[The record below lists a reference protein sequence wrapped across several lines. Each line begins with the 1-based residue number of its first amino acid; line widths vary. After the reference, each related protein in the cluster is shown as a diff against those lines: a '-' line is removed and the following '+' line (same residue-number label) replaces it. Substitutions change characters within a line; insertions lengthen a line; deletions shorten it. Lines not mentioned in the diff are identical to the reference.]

1 MKLVLTYNFPINL
14 IKKMKIKGFFK
25 AFLCPVF
32 LCALIN
38 PSLAIEGSP
47 TASDLE
53 RQAKQLIHSINLSKK
68 SKIGIQVVDLDD
80 GKTVFSINEAE
91 SMSPASTMKLV
102 TTRAA
107 LDLLGPN
114 HRWITEIYYDGEI
127 RHGKL
132 FGNLYLLTA
141 GDPTMSIEKLWR
153 LLSHIKASGITTI
166 DGDVIIDRSV
176 YRIPSHDPAA
186 FDQRPTKTYNV
197 GPDAFLVGENKIQ
210 ITVDTN
216 SGSSPAPLFM
226 FPNLGELKLKSE
238 VELREG
244 KCSRSKIEASLLG
257 DTISVK
263 GALPR
268 DCGLQ
273 FYEVNLLSPKDFSEL
288 VLRELWKSGGST
300 LSGKISE
307 GLIPRE
313 SKFLTSFASEP
324 LALAIRKINKE
335 SSNSLARLLYLALAS
350 TKIYENSEQDSE
362 STIRAWA
369 NKKNMHTDGL
379 VFDNGSGL
387 SRSER
392 LSPLFLSEVLA
403 DAWRNPFSAEFI
415 SSLSIPG
422 IDGTLRNRLTQ
433 SAITERAHLKTGLLN
448 EVRSIAG
455 YLNHPSGH
463 TFSVVVMINGPHQN
477 NRMETIDAIIDWIFS
492 IKNNSLN

>member
-1 MKLVLTYNFPINL
+1 VLTYIFLIYL

-25 AFLCPVF
+25 LFLCPVF
-32 LCALIN
+32 LYALIKS
-38 PSLAIEGSP
+38 SLAIEEAPAPSE
-47 TASDLE
+47 LE
-53 RQAKQLIHSINLSKK
+53 KQAKQLISAINLSKK
-68 SKIGIQVVDLDD
+68 AKIGIQVVNLDD

-91 SMSPASTMKLV
+91 RMSPASTMKLV

-114 HRWITEIYYDGEI
+114 HRWITEIYHDGEI
-127 RHGKL
+127 RQGKL

-153 LLSHIKASGITTI
+153 LLSHIKASGITRI

-186 FDQRPTKTYNV
+186 FDQRPTKPYNV
-197 GPDAFLVGENKIQ
+197 GPDAFLVGENKIE

-216 SGSSPAPLFM
+216 SDSSPAPLFT
-226 FPNLGELKLKSE
+226 FPNLGKLKLESK
-238 VELREG
+238 VDLREG
-244 KCSRSKIEASLLG
+244 KCSPAKIEAILSG
-257 DTISVK
+257 DVISVE
-263 GALPR
+263 GLLPR
-268 DCGLQ
+268 HCGLQ
-273 FYEVNLLSPKDFSEL
+273 SYELNLLSPKDFSEL
-288 VLRELWKSGGST
+288 VLRELWESDGST
-300 LSGKISE
+300 LSGTISE

-324 LALAIRKINKE
+324 LAQAIRKINKE
-335 SSNSLARLLYLALAS
+335 SSNSLARLLYLALAP

-369 NKKNMHTDGL
+369 NKKYMHTEGL
-379 VFDNGSGL
+379 KFDNGSGL
-387 SRSER
+387 SRSDR

-403 DAWRNPFSAEFI
+403 DAWRDPFSSEFI

-422 IDGTLRNRLTQ
+422 VDGTLRNRLTQ
-433 SAITERAHLKTGLLN
+433 SAASERGHLKTGLLN

-463 TFSVVVMINGPHQN
+463 TFSVVVIINGPHQN
-477 NRMETIDAIIDWIFS
+477 NRMETIDAIINWIFS
-492 IKNNSLN
+492 IKK

>member
-1 MKLVLTYNFPINL
+1 
-14 IKKMKIKGFFK
+14 MKIKGFFK
-25 AFLCPVF
+25 VFLCPVF

-38 PSLAIEGSP
+38 PALATEEALTPSE
-47 TASDLE
+47 LE
-53 RQAKQLIHSINLSKK
+53 KQAKQLISSINLSKN

-80 GKTVFSINEAE
+80 GKTVFSINEAKP
-91 SMSPASTMKLV
+91 MSPASTMKLV

-127 RHGKL
+127 RQGKL
-132 FGNLYLLTA
+132 FGNLYLLA
-141 GDPTMSIEKLWR
+141 SGDPTMSIEKLWR

-197 GPDAFLVGENKIQ
+197 GPDAFLLGENKIQ

-216 SGSSPAPLFM
+216 SDSSPAPLFI
-226 FPNLGELKLKSE
+226 FPNLGKLKLESK

-244 KCSRSKIEASLLG
+244 KCGQPKIEAGLSG
-257 DTISVK
+257 DVISVK
-263 GALPR
+263 GVLPR
-268 DCGLQ
+268 DCGLLS
-273 FYEVNLLSPKDFSEL
+273 YEVSLFSTKDFSEL
-288 VLRELWKSGGST
+288 VFRELWESGGST
-300 LSGKISE
+300 LSGTISE
-307 GLIPRE
+307 ALIPRE
-313 SKFLTSFASEP
+313 SKFLTSFSSEP
-324 LALAIRKINKE
+324 LAEAIRKINKE
-335 SSNSLARLLYLALAS
+335 SSNSLARLLYLALAPE
-350 TKIYENSEQDSE
+350 KIYENSEQDSE
-362 STIRAWA
+362 SAIRAWA
-369 NKKNMHTDGL
+369 NKKNMYTDGL

-392 LSPLFLSEVLA
+392 LSPLFLSKVLA
-403 DAWRNPFSAEFI
+403 DAWRDPFSSEFI

-422 IDGTLRNRLTQ
+422 VDGTLRNRLTQ
-433 SAITERAHLKTGLLN
+433 SAVMERAHLKTGLLN

-463 TFSVVVMINGPHQN
+463 TFSVVVIINGPHRN
-477 NRMETIDAIIDWIFS
+477 NRMETIDAIINWIFS
-492 IKNNSLN
+492 IEYNPLN

>member
-1 MKLVLTYNFPINL
+1 
-14 IKKMKIKGFFK
+14 MKIKGFFK
-25 AFLCPVF
+25 LFLCPVF

-38 PSLAIEGSP
+38 PSLAIERSP
-47 TASDLE
+47 TPSELE
-53 RQAKQLIHSINLSKK
+53 KQAKQLISSINLSKN

-91 SMSPASTMKLV
+91 PMSPASTMKLV

-127 RHGKL
+127 RQGKL
-132 FGNLYLLTA
+132 FGNLYLLA
-141 GDPTMSIEKLWR
+141 SGDPTMSIEKLWR
-153 LLSHIKASGITTI
+153 LLSHIKVSGITTI

-197 GPDAFLVGENKIQ
+197 GPDAFLIGENKIE

-216 SGSSPAPLFM
+216 SESFFAPVYL
-226 FPNLGELKLKSE
+226 FPNLGELKLESK

-244 KCSRSKIEASLLG
+244 KCSPAKIEAILSG
-257 DTISVK
+257 DVISVE
-263 GALPR
+263 GLLPR
-268 DCGLQ
+268 HCGLQ
-273 FYEVNLLSPKDFSEL
+273 SYELNLLSPKDFSKL
-288 VLRELWKSGGST
+288 VIRELWESGGST
-300 LSGKISE
+300 LSGTISE
-307 GLIPRE
+307 GAIPRE
-313 SKFLTSFASEP
+313 SKFLTNVASEP
-324 LALAIRKINKE
+324 LAQAIRKINKE
-335 SSNSLARLLYLALAS
+335 SSNSLARLLYLALAPE
-350 TKIYENSEQDSE
+350 KIYENSEQDSE
-362 STIRAWA
+362 SAIRAWA
-369 NKKNMHTDGL
+369 NKKNMYTDGL

-392 LSPLFLSEVLA
+392 LSPVFLSEVLS
-403 DAWRNPFSAEFI
+403 DAWRDPFSSEFI

-422 IDGTLRNRLTQ
+422 VDGTLRNRLTQ
-433 SAITERAHLKTGLLN
+433 STASKRGHLKTGLLN

-477 NRMETIDAIIDWIFS
+477 NRIETIDAIIDWIFS
-492 IKNNSLN
+492 IKYNSLN

>member
-1 MKLVLTYNFPINL
+1 MEIKL
-14 IKKMKIKGFFK
+14 FFK
-25 AFLCPVF
+25 VFLYLIFLCT
-32 LCALIN
+32 LTSR
-38 PSLAIEGSP
+38 SLAIEGTP

-53 RQAKQLIHSINLSKK
+53 KQAKQLINSINLSKK
-68 SKIGIQVVDLDD
+68 SKIGIHVVDLDE
-80 GKTVFSINEAE
+80 GRTIFSINGAE

-132 FGNLYLLTA
+132 FGDLYLLGA

-153 LLSHIKASGITTI
+153 LLSNIKASGINSI

-186 FDQRPTKTYNV
+186 FDQRPIKTYNV
-197 GPDAFLVGENKIQ
+197 GPDAFLVGENKIE

-216 SGSSPAPLFM
+216 SKSLLAPVYL
-226 FPNLGELKLKSE
+226 FPNFGKLKLESG

-244 KCSRSKIEASLLG
+244 KCSRRKIEASLLG

-263 GALPR
+263 GVLPR

-288 VLRELWKSGGST
+288 VIRKLWESDGST
-300 LSGKISE
+300 LSGIISE

-324 LALAIRKINKE
+324 LAQAIRKINKD
-335 SSNSLARLLYLALAS
+335 SSNSLARLLYLALAPE
-350 TKIYENSEQDSE
+350 KIYENSNQDSE
-362 STIRAWA
+362 SAIRAWA
-369 NKKNMHTDGL
+369 NKKDMHTYGL
-379 VFDNGSGL
+379 IFDNGSGL

-403 DAWRNPFSAEFI
+403 DAWQNPFSAEFI

-422 IDGTLRNRLTQ
+422 VDGTLRNRLTQ

-463 TFSVVVMINGPHQN
+463 TLSVVIIINGPHRN
-477 NRMETIDAIIDWIFS
+477 NRMTTIDTIINWIFS
-492 IKNNSLN
+492 IKNH

>member
-1 MKLVLTYNFPINL
+1 
-14 IKKMKIKGFFK
+14 MKIKLFFK
-25 AFLCPVF
+25 VF
-32 LCALIN
+32 LYPIFVCALTN
-38 PSLAIEGSP
+38 QSLAIEGTP
-47 TASDLE
+47 TASGLE
-53 RQAKQLIHSINLSKK
+53 KQAKELINSINLSKK
-68 SKIGIQVVDLDD
+68 AKIGIQVVDLDD
-80 GKTVFSINEAE
+80 GRTIFSINEAE

-127 RHGKL
+127 RQEKL
-132 FGNLYLLTA
+132 FGNLYLLTS

-153 LLSHIKASGITTI
+153 LVSHIKASGISSI
-166 DGDVIIDRSV
+166 EGDIIIDRSV

-186 FDQRPTKTYNV
+186 FDKRPTKTYNV
-197 GPDAFLVGENKIQ
+197 GPDAFLVGENKME

-216 SGSSPAPLFM
+216 SKSPLAPVYL
-226 FPNLGELKLKSE
+226 FPNFGKLKLESE

-244 KCSRSKIEASLLG
+244 KCSRPKIEASLLG

-273 FYEVNLLSPKDFSEL
+273 IYEVNLLSPKDFSEL
-288 VLRELWKSGGST
+288 AIQELWKSGGST
-300 LSGKISE
+300 LSGTILE
-307 GLIPRE
+307 GVIPRE

-324 LALAIRKINKE
+324 LAQAIRKINKE
-335 SSNSLARLLYLALAS
+335 SSNSLARLLYLALAP

-362 STIRAWA
+362 SAIRAWA

-403 DAWRNPFSAEFI
+403 DAWRDPFSSEFI

-422 IDGTLRNRLTQ
+422 LDGTLRNRLTH
-433 SAITERAHLKTGLLN
+433 SAASGRGHLKTGLLN

-463 TFSVVVMINGPHQN
+463 TFSVVVIINGPHKN
-477 NRMETIDAIIDWIFS
+477 NRMETIDAITNWIFS
-492 IKNNSLN
+492 IKNNPIN

>member
-1 MKLVLTYNFPINL
+1 
-14 IKKMKIKGFFK
+14 MKIKLFFK
-25 AFLCPVF
+25 VFFYLIFLFP
-32 LCALIN
+32 LTSQ
-38 PSLAIEGSP
+38 SLAIEGTP

-53 RQAKQLIHSINLSKK
+53 NQAKQLINSINLSKK
-68 SKIGIQVVDLDD
+68 SKIGIQVVDLDH
-80 GKTVFSINEAE
+80 GRTIVSINEAE

-114 HRWITEIYYDGEI
+114 HRWITEIYYEGEI
-127 RHGKL
+127 RHGIL
-132 FGNLYLLTA
+132 FGDLYLLTS

-153 LLSHIKASGITTI
+153 LLSNIKASGITGI
-166 DGDVIIDRSV
+166 EGDVIIDRSV

-197 GPDAFLVGENKIQ
+197 GPDAFLVGENKLE

-216 SGSSPAPLFM
+216 SESLLAPVYL
-226 FPNLGELKLKSE
+226 FPNLGELKLESE

-268 DCGLQ
+268 ACGLQ
-273 FYEVNLLSPKDFSEL
+273 FYEVNLLSPKNFSEL
-288 VLRELWKSGGST
+288 VLRELWESGGST
-300 LSGKISE
+300 LSGTISE
-307 GLIPRE
+307 GVIPRE
-313 SKFLTSFASEP
+313 SKFLTSFTSEP
-324 LALAIRKINKE
+324 LAQAIRKINKE
-335 SSNSLARLLYLALAS
+335 SSNSLARLLYLALAP

-362 STIRAWA
+362 SAIRAWA
-369 NKKNMHTDGL
+369 NKKNMHTEGL
-379 VFDNGSGL
+379 RFDNGSGL

-403 DAWRNPFSAEFI
+403 DAWRDPFSAEFI
-415 SSLSIPG
+415 SSLSIPAL
-422 IDGTLRNRLTQ
+422 DGTLRNRLTR
-433 SAITERAHLKTGLLN
+433 SAASKRGHLKTGLLN

>member
-1 MKLVLTYNFPINL
+1 
-14 IKKMKIKGFFK
+14 MKIKGFFK
-25 AFLCPVF
+25 LFLYPVF

-38 PSLAIEGSP
+38 PSLAIEEVP
-47 TASDLE
+47 TPSELE
-53 RQAKQLIHSINLSKK
+53 KQAKQLISSINLSKK
-68 SKIGIQVVDLDD
+68 SKIGIQVVDLDN
-80 GKTVFSINEAE
+80 GRTVFSINELE
-91 SMSPASTMKLV
+91 PMSPASTMKLV

-114 HRWITEIYYDGEI
+114 HRWITEIHYDGEI
-127 RHGKL
+127 RQGKL

-141 GDPTMSIEKLWR
+141 GDPTMSIERLWR
-153 LLSHIKASGITTI
+153 LLSHIKASGINSI

-197 GPDAFLVGENKIQ
+197 GPDAFLLGENKIQ

-216 SGSSPAPLFM
+216 SDSSPAPLFI
-226 FPNLGELKLKSE
+226 FPNLGKLKLESK

-244 KCSRSKIEASLLG
+244 KCGQPKIEASLSG
-257 DTISVK
+257 DVISVK
-263 GALPR
+263 GVLPR
-268 DCGLQ
+268 DCGHLS
-273 FYEVNLLSPKDFSEL
+273 YEVSLLSPKHFSEL
-288 VLRELWKSGGST
+288 ILRELWESGGST
-300 LSGKISE
+300 LSGTISE

-313 SKFLTSFASEP
+313 STFLTSFSSEP
-324 LALAIRKINKE
+324 LAQAIRKINKE
-335 SSNSLARLLYLALAS
+335 SSNSLARLLYLALAP

-362 STIRAWA
+362 SVIQAWA
-369 NKKNMHTDGL
+369 NKKNMHTEGL
-379 VFDNGSGL
+379 RFDNGSGL

-403 DAWRNPFSAEFI
+403 EAWRNPFSAEFI

-422 IDGTLRNRLTQ
+422 VDGTLRNRLTQ
-433 SAITERAHLKTGLLN
+433 SAASERGHLKTGLLN

-463 TFSVVVMINGPHQN
+463 TFSVVVIINGPHKN
-477 NRMETIDAIIDWIFS
+477 NQMETIDAIINWIFS
-492 IKNNSLN
+492 IKTNPLN

>member
-1 MKLVLTYNFPINL
+1 
-14 IKKMKIKGFFK
+14 MKIKLFFK
-25 AFLCPVF
+25 VFFYLIFLFP
-32 LCALIN
+32 LTSQ
-38 PSLAIEGSP
+38 SLAIEGTP

-53 RQAKQLIHSINLSKK
+53 NKAKQLINSINLSKK

-80 GKTVFSINEAE
+80 GRTIFSINGAE

-132 FGNLYLLTA
+132 FGDLYLLGA

-153 LLSHIKASGITTI
+153 LLSNIKASGINSI

-186 FDQRPTKTYNV
+186 FDQRPAKTYNV
-197 GPDAFLVGENKIQ
+197 GPDAFLVGENKLE

-216 SGSSPAPLFM
+216 SKSLLAPVYL

-244 KCSRSKIEASLLG
+244 KCSRSKIEASLL
-257 DTISVK
+257 DDMISVK
-263 GALPR
+263 GVLPR

-273 FYEVNLLSPKDFSEL
+273 VYEVNLFSPKDFSEL
-288 VLRELWKSGGST
+288 ALRELWESGGST
-300 LSGKISE
+300 LSGTISE

-313 SKFLTSFASEP
+313 SKFLTSFSSEP
-324 LALAIRKINKE
+324 LAQAIRKINKE
-335 SSNSLARLLYLALAS
+335 SSNSLARLLYLALAP

-369 NKKNMHTDGL
+369 NKKNMYTDGL

-422 IDGTLRNRLTQ
+422 VDGTLRNRLNQ

-463 TFSVVVMINGPHQN
+463 TFSVVVIINGPHKN
-477 NRMETIDAIIDWIFS
+477 NRMETIDTIINWIFS
-492 IKNNSLN
+492 IENIQLN